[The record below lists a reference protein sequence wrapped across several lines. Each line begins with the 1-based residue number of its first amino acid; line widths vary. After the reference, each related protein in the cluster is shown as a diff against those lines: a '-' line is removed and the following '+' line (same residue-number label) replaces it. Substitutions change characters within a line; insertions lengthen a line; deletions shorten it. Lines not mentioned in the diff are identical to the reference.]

1 MKRIGILGL
10 GSVLMGDDAVGPY
23 AVELL
28 TARWTL
34 PPEVSALDA
43 GTPGPDLADYL
54 MDLDAAIVVDT
65 VRVPGES
72 WLKGQ
77 PGRAGEL
84 RIFRREEVMALPT
97 SPRMS
102 PHDPDLRQALLTA
115 ELAGRA
121 PEEVLVV
128 GVVPGRVELGT
139 GLTAAVRRALP
150 AVEAVVVAELRR
162 LGAEPVR
169 RARAAAPRIWW
180 EATGESD
187 RREPVPG
194 GLAEAWSGG

>member
-23 AVELL
+23 AVEVL

-54 MDLDAAIVVDT
+54 VDLDAAIVVDT

-77 PGRAGEL
+77 PAHAGEL
-84 RIFRREEVMALPT
+84 RIFRRNEVMALPT
-97 SPRMS
+97 APRMS

-115 ELAGRA
+115 ELSGRA

-139 GLTAAVRRALP
+139 GLSPAVRRALS

-162 LGAEPVR
+162 LGVEPVR
-169 RARAAAPRIWW
+169 KARAAAPRIWW
-180 EATGESD
+180 EQPSGEE
-187 RREPVPG
+187 RPAI
-194 GLAEAWSGG
+194 GLTEAWSGG

>member
-1 MKRIGILGL
+1 MERIGILGL

-23 AVELL
+23 AIELL

-34 PPEVSALDA
+34 PPGVSALDA

-65 VRVPGES
+65 VRA
-72 WLKGQ
+72 
-77 PGRAGEL
+77 PGRPGDL
-84 RIFRREEVMALPT
+84 RLFRKEEVEALPT
-97 SPRMS
+97 SPRTS

-121 PEEVLVV
+121 PAEVLVV

-139 GLTAAVRRALP
+139 ELTAPIRAALSP
-150 AVEAVVVAELRR
+150 VEAVVIAELQR
-162 LGAEPVR
+162 LGAEPER
-169 RARAAAPRIWW
+169 KLRAAAPRIWW
-180 EATGESD
+180 E
-187 RREPVPG
+187 RREEQEREPAPSGLSPAWG
-194 GLAEAWSGG
+194 GS